1 MRKTKSCCPSALAAL
16 ALVACALECRADLI
30 APGTEG
36 KVQPADSKHTSLLY
50 VPRDWKAGQK
60 HPLIFM
66 MHGAGAQPTTWP
78 WRDATEGKTYLIVG
92 LAYGGQDD
100 AGAQGIRS
108 DAGTC
113 TAMMKYINDIRALVD
128 KDYGVDQGQ
137 VFLTGLSMGGW
148 GVNFYGFKPEAKGL
162 YRGYCIMAAG
172 PRTDS
177 GVDLSVAKGLP
188 LLLVNGE
195 TDPNKRAADEGK
207 PAAEKAGAIV
217 EYTIIPGE
225 GHVPATEKLAAAIAP
240 WLKANGPLKEVKEW
254 IAQAE
259 KLEGE
264 KPGEAIA
271 LYEKAGAIAS
281 TDPAVEKARARAAE
295 LNAAAR
301 TELDAAAA
309 LADGGKLVEAVPA
322 LEAVARKYA
331 GAAVGK
337 EALEKLE
344 ALKGSDAFAGAK
356 KTAEA
361 ATALEAAEK
370 LATAGK
376 YSEALAALHK
386 IVETWP
392 DTAPAKA
399 AAERLKALEA
409 DPKAQ
414 LAIAEEKAGSRLKT
428 AKNFVKNGMWDRAK
442 PILEDVVKTYPGTKA
457 ADEAKELLAKG
468 R

>member
-1 MRKTKSCCPSALAAL
+1 MKSHGPSALAAC
-16 ALVACALECRADLI
+16 ALLACALECGADLI

-36 KVQPADSKHTSLLY
+36 KVQPEGSKHASLLF
-50 VPRDWKAGQK
+50 VPKDWKAGQK

-78 WRDATEGKTYLIVG
+78 WRDATGGKTHLIVG

-108 DAGTC
+108 DAATC

-128 KDYGVDQGQ
+128 RDYGVDQSQ

-217 EYTIIPGE
+217 EYTIIPGQ
-225 GHVPATEKLAAAIAP
+225 GHVPDTDKLAAAIAP
-240 WLKANGPLKEVKEW
+240 WLQANGPLKEVKEW

-259 KLEGE
+259 KLEGDR
-264 KPGEAIA
+264 PGEAIA

-281 TDPAVEKARARAAE
+281 TDPAVEKARDRARN

-301 TELDAAAA
+301 AELDAAGA
-309 LADGGKLVEAVPA
+309 LADGGKPVEALPA

-337 EALEKLE
+337 EAADKAE
-344 ALKGSDAFAGAK
+344 ALKGSDAFAAAK

-361 ATALEAAEK
+361 STALDAAEK
-370 LATAGK
+370 LASDGK
-376 YSEALAALHK
+376 YSEAMAALQK

-392 DTAPAKA
+392 DTAPSKA
-399 AAERLKALEA
+399 AAERLKALDA
-409 DPKAQ
+409 DPVAK
-414 LAIAEEKAGSRLKT
+414 LAIAEEKAGSRLKQ

-442 PILEDVVKTYPGTKA
+442 PILEEVVKTYPGTKA
-457 ADEAKELLAKG
+457 AEEAKGLLAKG